1 MCLSESARR
10 SCPLGTPGVG
20 LLMFGEFISYTH
32 KLGTMLDRSVNVRE
46 HLSAED
52 TVSVLVAVTTQ
63 RASLTNEGLVVA
75 T

>member
-1 MCLSESARR
+1 
-10 SCPLGTPGVG
+10 
-20 LLMFGEFISYTH
+20 
-32 KLGTMLDRSVNVRE
+32 MLDRSVNVRE